1 LSIALRNKVI
11 ALNSEVSIGDIAD
24 VLLLIAAIIG
34 IYYTNLQ
41 MRSNYK
47 TQKAIFFK
55 DLYSTMYSDP
65 EIIQIFYKIEYDKF
79 IYSSDFHK
87 SDDEKRLDRLLSFLD
102 LICNLYEQKI
112 ITDHEME
119 SFRYRIRRVYINYN
133 IQSYLVFL
141 ENFFPQTG
149 AETRPFQ
156 SFVSYCERTIR
167 ETYRDKLEE
176 IKKELVQNDYAAHLY
191 QHR

>member
-1 LSIALRNKVI
+1 VI
-11 ALNSEVSIGDIAD
+11 TLNTEVSAGDIAN

-47 TQKAIFFK
+47 TQKASFFK
-55 DLYSTMYSDP
+55 ELYSTMYSDP
-65 EIIQIFYKIEYDKF
+65 EIIEIYYEIEYDKF
-79 IYSSDFHK
+79 NYGPEFHK

-102 LICNLYEQKI
+102 LICNLYGQKI

-119 SFRYRIRRVYINYN
+119 SFRYRIRRIYINHH
-133 IQSYLVFL
+133 ILSYLKFL
-141 ENFFPQTG
+141 ENYYPTTG

-156 SFVSYCERTIR
+156 SFVSYCERTIK
-167 ETYRDKLEE
+167 ETDRDRLEE
-176 IKKELVQNDYAAHLY
+176 IKKALIVYAM
-191 QHR
+191 RR